1 MISGTPEHQ
10 KQEVIDTIEHLV
22 EMKYY
27 TLEEITEEIRDRLCH
42 LWE

>member
-1 MISGTPEHQ
+1 MISGTPEQQ
-10 KQEVIDTIEHLV
+10 KEDVINTIEHLV

-27 TLEEITEEIRDRLCH
+27 TLEEITEEIRDTLCH

>member
-1 MISGTPEHQ
+1 MISGTPEQQ
-10 KQEVIDTIEHLV
+10 KKEVIDIIEHLV

-27 TLEEITEEIRDRLCH
+27 TLEEILVEIGDDLCH